1 MSHYFVERAISVAI
15 YALVAICLFA
25 IIWLKKMLNISR
37 TLFFI
42 NAGVKHFGIFCTAR
56 TDNGFISIMDYSR

>member
-15 YALVAICLFA
+15 YALVAFAFA
-25 IIWLKKMLNISR
+25 IIWLKKMQILVGH
-37 TLFFI
+37 FFI